1 MDFNELI
8 QSALTS
14 LRSNIMRTLLTM
26 LGIIIGISSVILIY
40 SIGQGAVVYVENELS
55 TFGTNFFQINPGA
68 NAIASMMGSAE
79 TITMEDVD
87 AIRKDSSLT
96 NILNV
101 GAFVTTST
109 IVSANDIDKT
119 MLIYGMSPEIVDL
132 LKPKMVYGEFF
143 SVENDINS
151 ERVVVIGD
159 KASETFFGKDTNAVG
174 EKIKIDNKPFKVI
187 GIAGSGSVLFGSFF
201 DNTLFIPLDTALH
214 QVTGSSVIREVDI
227 GVKDVDLMNDTINQV
242 SLLLRDRHNLKEGE
256 DNDFIVASATDA
268 LSTIRT
274 ITNMLTLVIGAI
286 AAISLVVGGVGVMNI
301 MLVAVTER
309 TKEVGLLKSIG
320 AQEKDI
326 LLQFLIEAMVMTGFG
341 GILGI
346 FLGIIGA
353 LAVSFLVGIPLVVS
367 PMAVIIAFGVSMLV
381 GITFGLYPARHAA
394 RLSPIDA
401 LRYE

>member
-1 MDFNELI
+1 MDLNELI
-8 QSALTS
+8 RSALIS
-14 LRSNIMRTLLTM
+14 LKSNAMRTLLTM

-68 NAIASMMGSAE
+68 NVIASLTGGSE
-79 TITMEDVD
+79 TITLEDVE
-87 AIRKDSSLT
+87 AIRNDTSLT
-96 NILNV
+96 NIQNV
-101 GAFVTTST
+101 GAFATTST
-109 IVSANDIDKT
+109 TVSANDTDKT
-119 MLIYGMSPEIVDL
+119 MLLYGMSPEIVDL

-159 KASETFFGKDTNAVG
+159 KASETFFGKNTNAVG
-174 EKIKIDNKPFKVI
+174 EKIKIDNKPFKII

-201 DNTLFIPLDTALH
+201 DNTLFIPLNTALH
-214 QVTGSSVIREVDI
+214 QVTGSSVIREVDV
-227 GVKDVDLMNDTINQV
+227 GVKNTDLMNDTINQV

-256 DNDFIVASATDA
+256 DNDFIVASATDT
-268 LSTIRT
+268 LSTIKT
-274 ITNMLTLVIGAI
+274 ITNMLTLIIVAI
-286 AAISLVVGGVGVMNI
+286 SAISLVVGGVGVMNI

-309 TKEVGLLKSIG
+309 TKEVGLLKAIG

-326 LLQFLIEAMVMTGFG
+326 LQQFLIEAMVITGFG

-346 FLGIIGA
+346 LLGIIGA
-353 LAVSFLVGIPLVVS
+353 FVVSSLVGIPLVVS
-367 PMAVIIAFGVSMLV
+367 PVAVIIAFGVSMLV